1 MITAH
6 TNCEASVIY
15 DLVDERGW
23 NVLHFAM
30 ASLCRKELSSL
41 LENPLM
47 KKLVKEKDDK
57 GNTPLH
63 VLATCTKSMQ
73 ALHNSFNSIISQ
85 VRANPSAVNKRN
97 ISAANTYNYG
107 YPELK
112 REIIALSEDIEDG
125 PYVRGIL
132 RRKCIYLDEHFKQL
146 KGAKESHMTAA
157 ALIATVTF
165 AAAFTLP
172 GGYKNEEGKHQG
184 IAILSRNSAFQV
196 FIITDAIA
204 MVFSTSAVFIYVIMS
219 LDMFKKYINLFE
231 LGAWITVVAMG
242 AMVMAFV
249 TGTYAVLAPLW
260 LAIVTCFIGLS
271 FFFFVLPVAYHIK
284 ILHIIRYNP
293 WCMHKIRSIKDYLR
307 VVPQQINQIA
317 AMNSVVSNLKYETA
331 LISNNILE
339 MDSLDFDQL
348 FKAAADDLT
357 RKILQKRE
365 SLTKEIDDNGWTPL
379 HYAAYYGYQQVT
391 RTLLEF
397 GKSAAYIGD
406 KYRKMTPLHL
416 AISQGHI
423 DITKEIILCCP
434 DCYDLVDERGWNVLH
449 FAMASLCRKELSSLL
464 ENPLMKKLVKEKDDK
479 GNTPLHVLATCTRSM
494 EALHNSFNS
503 IISHVRVNPSAVNNR
518 NISAA
523 NAYNYGYPE
532 LKHEIMALSEDIEDG
547 PYVRGILRRKC
558 NYLDEH
564 FKQLKGAKESHLI
577 AAALIATVTFAAA
590 FTLPGGYK
598 NEEGKHQGTAI
609 LSRNSAFQAFIITDA
624 IAMVFSTSAVFI
636 YVVMS
641 LDMFKKYIHLFELG
655 AWITVVAMGAM
666 VMAFVTGTYAV
677 LAPLWLAIVTCFIGL
692 SFFFFVLPV
701 AYHIKILHIIRDNP
715 WCMHKIRLIKDY
727 LRRPTMD
734 SAASSSSNVEDI
746 SIGSTS
752 HQSNVTIHETF
763 DIIGPDDH
771 HHRLLDAAAY
781 GSLTRGIIENLKN
794 LTNEKD
800 DNGWTPL
807 HCAAYYGRYEVMHIL
822 LEFDKSP
829 AYVGDKYRKMTPLHL
844 AASRGY
850 LNMIRDM
857 ISYCPDCYELVDD
870 RGWNCLHFAMA
881 TLNKDELFT
890 LLQIP
895 LIKKL
900 LHVKNAK
907 GNTPL
912 HVLAA
917 VTPYLTFSLD
927 NVINKVGGDT
937 NAVNQ
942 HNVNVAD
949 VFNLGCPN
957 LKQEIIELSKHTG
970 DGPYPQ
976 GVIGTKNILEN
987 RILELSGKAKD
998 PHLVVATLI
1007 LIVTF
1012 AAAFT
1017 LPGGYR
1023 SDEES
1028 KNQGTAILGRKSAF
1042 QTFVISDAI
1051 AMVFSMCAVFSY
1063 FIMSLE
1069 ALPLKKYLTLF
1080 IITPWFVVISMAA
1093 MVIAFVT
1100 GTYAVLSPSL
1110 GLAIV
1115 TCLIGLTVFLVLGH
1129 VGMSL
1134 RSFSVCSNS
1143 KNQNSEL
1150 NSKEVWNLEDEVAKV
1165 LEKGLALCL
1174 NFIGRKKRLLDI
1186 ITKRDEMNDNR
1197 FRDLVRRL
1205 VFKNKAMG

>member
-1 MITAH
+1 
-6 TNCEASVIY
+6 
-15 DLVDERGW
+15 
-23 NVLHFAM
+23 
-30 ASLCRKELSSL
+30 
-41 LENPLM
+41 
-47 KKLVKEKDDK
+47 
-57 GNTPLH
+57 
-63 VLATCTKSMQ
+63 
-73 ALHNSFNSIISQ
+73 
-85 VRANPSAVNKRN
+85 
-97 ISAANTYNYG
+97 
-107 YPELK
+107 
-112 REIIALSEDIEDG
+112 
-125 PYVRGIL
+125 
-132 RRKCIYLDEHFKQL
+132 
-146 KGAKESHMTAA
+146 
-157 ALIATVTF
+157 
-165 AAAFTLP
+165 
-172 GGYKNEEGKHQG
+172 
-184 IAILSRNSAFQV
+184 
-196 FIITDAIA
+196 
-204 MVFSTSAVFIYVIMS
+204 
-219 LDMFKKYINLFE
+219 
-231 LGAWITVVAMG
+231 
-242 AMVMAFV
+242 
-249 TGTYAVLAPLW
+249 
-260 LAIVTCFIGLS
+260 
-271 FFFFVLPVAYHIK
+271 
-284 ILHIIRYNP
+284 
-293 WCMHKIRSIKDYLR
+293 
-307 VVPQQINQIA
+307 
-317 AMNSVVSNLKYETA
+317 MNSVVSNLKYETV
-331 LISNNILE
+331 LSSNNILE

-348 FKAAADDLT
+348 FKAAADGDIEPFKRIDQQQVCFNLITTPIKNTILHINISSEKASMKFMEEILEICPSLLLQVNAQGDTPLHVAAKFEHIAIVDVLIKLARAQRDQESESRIGAVRQMLRMTNNKGNTALHEAMQYKGVRGLVKILVKEDPDFLYSTNNIGETPLYIAAEIGFLQGAIELLKNCSLVAHEGPNGKTALHAAVMINIPDLT

-416 AISQGHI
+416 ATSQGHI
-423 DITKEIILCCP
+423 DIAKEIILCCP

-464 ENPLMKKLVKEKDDK
+464 ENPLMKRLVKEKDDK

-494 EALHNSFNS
+494 ETLHNSFNS
-503 IISHVRVNPSAVNNR
+503 IISEVRVNPSAVNKR

-532 LKHEIMALSEDIEDG
+532 LKCEIMALSEDNEEG

-641 LDMFKKYIHLFELG
+641 LDMFKKYINLFELG

-701 AYHIKILHIIRDNP
+701 AS
-715 WCMHKIRLIKDY
+715 
-727 LRRPTMD
+727 RRPTMD
-734 SAASSSSNVEDI
+734 SAASSSNIVEGI
-746 SIGSTS
+746 SLGSTTPE
-752 HQSNVTIHETF
+752 NNATIHETL
-763 DIIGPDDH
+763 DIICPAH
-771 HHRLLDAAAY
+771 HHRFLDAAACGNSQPFNKQIAEQIKLIVTPIKNTVLHINIASEKVSTEFVEDVLGICPSLLVQVNTQGDTPLHVAAKFERIDVVKALIKHARAQHELESGIGAVRQMLRMTNNKGNTALHEAMQNKCIRVVKLLLREDTDFSY
-781 GSLTRGIIENLKN
+781 PANHCGETPLYIAALTGFYNAVIEMLGIGTSVSHDGPNGKTALHAAVRRNNQGLLTRRIIEKMKN
-794 LTNEKD
+794 LTKEKD

-829 AYVGDKYRKMTPLHL
+829 TYVGDKYRKMTPLHL

-850 LNMIRDM
+850 LNMIMDM
-857 ISYCPDCYELVDD
+857 ISQCPDCYELVDD
-870 RGWNCLHFAMA
+870 REWNFLHFAMA
-881 TLNKDELFT
+881 TLNKDELFI
-890 LLQIP
+890 LLQLP

-900 LHVKNAK
+900 LHVKDAK

-917 VTPYLTFSLD
+917 ITPYLTFRLD
-927 NVINKVGGDT
+927 NIINKVGGDT

-942 HNVNVAD
+942 HYVNVAE

-976 GVIGTKNILEN
+976 GVIVTKNIHEN

-998 PHLVVATLI
+998 PHLVVAALI

-1028 KNQGTAILGRKSAF
+1028 KNQGTAILSRKSAF

-1080 IITPWFVVISMAA
+1080 IMTPWFVVIAMAA
-1093 MVIAFVT
+1093 MAIAFVT

-1115 TCLIGLTVFLVLGH
+1115 TCLIGLTVFLLLGR
-1129 VGMSL
+1129 VGYT
-1134 RSFSVCSNS
+1134 FV
-1143 KNQNSEL
+1143 
-1150 NSKEVWNLEDEVAKV
+1150 KEN
-1165 LEKGLALCL
+1165 
-1174 NFIGRKKRLLDI
+1174 
-1186 ITKRDEMNDNR
+1186 
-1197 FRDLVRRL
+1197 
-1205 VFKNKAMG
+1205 

>member
-1 MITAH
+1 M
-6 TNCEASVIY
+6 
-15 DLVDERGW
+15 
-23 NVLHFAM
+23 
-30 ASLCRKELSSL
+30 
-41 LENPLM
+41 
-47 KKLVKEKDDK
+47 
-57 GNTPLH
+57 NT
-63 VLATCTKSMQ
+63 
-73 ALHNSFNSIISQ
+73 
-85 VRANPSAVNKRN
+85 
-97 ISAANTYNYG
+97 
-107 YPELK
+107 
-112 REIIALSEDIEDG
+112 
-125 PYVRGIL
+125 
-132 RRKCIYLDEHFKQL
+132 
-146 KGAKESHMTAA
+146 
-157 ALIATVTF
+157 
-165 AAAFTLP
+165 
-172 GGYKNEEGKHQG
+172 
-184 IAILSRNSAFQV
+184 
-196 FIITDAIA
+196 
-204 MVFSTSAVFIYVIMS
+204 
-219 LDMFKKYINLFE
+219 
-231 LGAWITVVAMG
+231 
-242 AMVMAFV
+242 
-249 TGTYAVLAPLW
+249 
-260 LAIVTCFIGLS
+260 
-271 FFFFVLPVAYHIK
+271 
-284 ILHIIRYNP
+284 
-293 WCMHKIRSIKDYLR
+293 
-307 VVPQQINQIA
+307 
-317 AMNSVVSNLKYETA
+317 SVVSNVKYETS
-331 LISNNILE
+331 LNSNTILE
-339 MDSLDFDQL
+339 IDSLDFDQL
-348 FKAAADDLT
+348 FKAAAEGNIEPFKRIDQQQLCLNLIVT
-357 RKILQKRE
+357 PIKNTVLHINISSEEASMKFMEEILKICPSLLLQVNAQG
-365 SLTKEIDDNGWTPL
+365 DTPL
-379 HYAAYYGYQQVT
+379 HFAAKFEHIAIVDVLIKLARAQRDQESESG
-391 RTLLEF
+391 
-397 GKSAAYIGD
+397 IGAV
-406 KYRKMTPLHL
+406 RQMLRMTNNKGNTALHE
-416 AISQGHI
+416 AMQYKGVRG
-423 DITKEIILCCP
+423 
-434 DCYDLVDERGWNVLH
+434 LV
-449 FAMASLCRKELSSLL
+449 KI
-464 ENPLMKKLVKEKDDK
+464 LVKEDPDFLYSTNNI
-479 GNTPLHVLATCTRSM
+479 GETPLYIAAENGFLQGATELLKNCSSVAHEGPNGKTALHAAVM
-494 EALHNSFNS
+494 INIPVLHNSFNS
-503 IISHVRVNPSAVNNR
+503 IISEVRVNPSAVNKR

-532 LKHEIMALSEDIEDG
+532 LKREIMALSEDIEDG

-624 IAMVFSTSAVFI
+624 IVMVFSTSAVFI

-641 LDMFKKYIHLFELG
+641 LDMFKKYINLFELG

-701 AYHIKILHIIRDNP
+701 AS
-715 WCMHKIRLIKDY
+715 
-727 LRRPTMD
+727 RRPTMD
-734 SAASSSSNVEDI
+734 SAASSSNVEGI
-746 SIGSTS
+746 SLGSTTY
-752 HQSNVTIHETF
+752 QKNATIHETS
-763 DIIGPDDH
+763 DIIGPDH

-781 GSLTRGIIENLKN
+781 GNSQPFNKQIAEQIKLIVTPIKNTVLHINIASEKASTEFVEDVLRICPSLLVQVNTQGDTPLHVAAKFERIDVVKALIKHARAQHEELESGIGAVRQMLRMPNNKGNTALHEAMQNKCIRVVKILVREDSDFSYSANHCGETPLYIAALTGFYNAVIDMLGICTSVSHDGPNGKTALHAAVRRNNQGLLTRGIIEKMKN
-794 LTNEKD
+794 LTKEKD

-807 HCAAYYGRYEVMHIL
+807 HCAAYYGRFEVMHIL

-829 AYVGDKYRKMTPLHL
+829 VYVGDKYRKMTPLHL

-870 RGWNCLHFAMA
+870 RGWNFLHFAMA
-881 TLNKDELFT
+881 TLNKDELFI

-900 LHVKNAK
+900 LHVKDVK

-917 VTPYLTFSLD
+917 VTPYLTATPYLTFSLD

-957 LKQEIIELSKHTG
+957 LKQEIIELSEHTG
-970 DGPYPQ
+970 EGPYPQ
-976 GVIGTKNILEN
+976 GVIVTKNIHEN

-998 PHLVVATLI
+998 PHLVVAALI

-1028 KNQGTAILGRKSAF
+1028 KNPGTAILSRKSAF

-1080 IITPWFVVISMAA
+1080 IITPWFVVIAMAA

-1115 TCLIGLTVFLVLGH
+1115 TCLIGLTVFLVLGR
-1129 VGMSL
+1129 VGYT
-1134 RSFSVCSNS
+1134 FV
-1143 KNQNSEL
+1143 
-1150 NSKEVWNLEDEVAKV
+1150 KEN
-1165 LEKGLALCL
+1165 
-1174 NFIGRKKRLLDI
+1174 
-1186 ITKRDEMNDNR
+1186 
-1197 FRDLVRRL
+1197 
-1205 VFKNKAMG
+1205 

>member
-1 MITAH
+1 
-6 TNCEASVIY
+6 
-15 DLVDERGW
+15 
-23 NVLHFAM
+23 
-30 ASLCRKELSSL
+30 
-41 LENPLM
+41 
-47 KKLVKEKDDK
+47 
-57 GNTPLH
+57 
-63 VLATCTKSMQ
+63 
-73 ALHNSFNSIISQ
+73 
-85 VRANPSAVNKRN
+85 
-97 ISAANTYNYG
+97 
-107 YPELK
+107 
-112 REIIALSEDIEDG
+112 
-125 PYVRGIL
+125 
-132 RRKCIYLDEHFKQL
+132 
-146 KGAKESHMTAA
+146 
-157 ALIATVTF
+157 
-165 AAAFTLP
+165 
-172 GGYKNEEGKHQG
+172 
-184 IAILSRNSAFQV
+184 
-196 FIITDAIA
+196 
-204 MVFSTSAVFIYVIMS
+204 
-219 LDMFKKYINLFE
+219 
-231 LGAWITVVAMG
+231 
-242 AMVMAFV
+242 
-249 TGTYAVLAPLW
+249 
-260 LAIVTCFIGLS
+260 
-271 FFFFVLPVAYHIK
+271 
-284 ILHIIRYNP
+284 
-293 WCMHKIRSIKDYLR
+293 
-307 VVPQQINQIA
+307 
-317 AMNSVVSNLKYETA
+317 MNSVVSNLKYETA

-339 MDSLDFDQL
+339 MDSLDFDRL
-348 FKAAADDLT
+348 FKAAADGDIEPFKRIDQQQLCLNLITTPIKNTILHINISSEEASMKFVEEILGICPSLLLQVNAQGDTPLHFAAKFEHIAIVDVLIKLARAQRDQESESRIGAVRQMLRMTNNKGNTALHEAMQYKGVRSLVKILVKEDPDFLYSANNIGETPLYIAAETGFLQGAIELLKNCSSVAHEGPNGKTALHAAVMINIPDLT

-416 AISQGHI
+416 ATSQGHI

-494 EALHNSFNS
+494 EALHNSFNN

-532 LKHEIMALSEDIEDG
+532 LKREIMALSEDIEDG

-558 NYLDEH
+558 SYLDDH

-598 NEEGKHQGTAI
+598 NEEGKYQGTAI
-609 LSRNSAFQAFIITDA
+609 LSRNSAFQAFIIIDA

-701 AYHIKILHIIRDNP
+701 AVLSS
-715 WCMHKIRLIKDY
+715 WCFNACVEETTRKSY
-727 LRRPTMD
+727 LTTETSLNNLSRRPTMD

-752 HQSNVTIHETF
+752 HQSNVTIHETL
-763 DIIGPDDH
+763 DIIGPEDH
-771 HHRLLDAAAY
+771 HHQLLDAAAY
-781 GSLTRGIIENLKN
+781 GNRQPFNKQIAELIKLIVTPIKNTVLHINIASEKVSTEFVEDVLGICPSLLLQVNAQGDTPLHVAVKFERIDVVKALIKHAKAQHEELESGIGAARQMLRMRNNKGNTALHEAMQNKCIRAVKILVRGDSDFLYPANHCGETPLYIAALTGFYDAAIEMLAICTSVSHDGPNGKTALHAAVRRNNQGSLTRGIIDKMKN

-844 AASRGY
+844 AASRGN

-857 ISYCPDCYELVDD
+857 VSYCPDCYELVDD

-900 LHVKNAK
+900 LHVKDAK

-970 DGPYPQ
+970 DGPYPH
-976 GVIGTKNILEN
+976 GVIGTKNIHEN

-1028 KNQGTAILGRKSAF
+1028 ENQGTAILGRKSAF

-1080 IITPWFVVISMAA
+1080 IITPWFVVIAMAA

-1129 VGMSL
+1129 VGYT
-1134 RSFSVCSNS
+1134 FV
-1143 KNQNSEL
+1143 
-1150 NSKEVWNLEDEVAKV
+1150 KEN
-1165 LEKGLALCL
+1165 
-1174 NFIGRKKRLLDI
+1174 
-1186 ITKRDEMNDNR
+1186 
-1197 FRDLVRRL
+1197 
-1205 VFKNKAMG
+1205 